1 MILGL
6 VMLGFCFASVCFG
19 FTYASQF
26 ITGPFVTTIIILF
39 FDDVM
44 KVGPGTLIMLGCEL
58 VGYTK
63 VRRGRSRE
71 IEFTPL
77 R

>member
-26 ITGPFVTTIIILF
+26 TTGHFVTTIIIRF

-44 KVGPGTLIMLGCEL
+44 KVGLGTLIMLGCEL
-58 VGYTK
+58 VSYAK
-63 VRRGRSRE
+63 VGRGWSRE

-77 R
+77 Q